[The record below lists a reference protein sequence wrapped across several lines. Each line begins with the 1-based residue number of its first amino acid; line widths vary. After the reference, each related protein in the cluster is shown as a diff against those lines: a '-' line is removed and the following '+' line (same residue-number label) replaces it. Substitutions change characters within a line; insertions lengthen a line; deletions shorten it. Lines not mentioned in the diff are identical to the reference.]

1 MLDGE
6 QVFAEWSRAFIN
18 DLPDSAFL
26 YISPGGEK
34 DEDGKTTPRSLRHFP
49 YRNPQGAVDLPHL
62 RNAIAQAPKANLSPE
77 IIAKVQA
84 KGRKILEGQREDAAE
99 VDSPQVDEE
108 VQEDEQMVRQ
118 DVAQMSDWS
127 DVVHLDES
135 YDGKAVELARSG
147 THYGRAS
154 DRKVML
160 SASDIESMA
169 RGYGLIKDE
178 NWYSTGAPI
187 GYNHASISGAVDAES
202 TKAAGR
208 ILDVYTR
215 ANEDGSVSLMGRVK
229 WTEEATRR
237 IRAGEFDGFSI
248 EAVPPSS
255 ARSKKSGESL
265 GEWALI
271 GGTLTNEPF
280 VAGMEPVAASEK
292 RSTNMGLINLLSET
306 LALGES
312 ATEAQVLAEIQA
324 LRDRAEKAETLSET
338 LDTVTADRD
347 TIKAK
352 FDELEAREIE
362 RMLDRACADGRIA
375 ASERDD
381 YLDVYTSCGEE
392 RANRAYFA
400 DRISVTAI
408 GKPGTDA
415 DRAPAQSVLA
425 ECATLADQISSEE
438 NLDSAAAYARAMQVV
453 LSDPTKRAAY
463 EAATLDA

>member
-1 MLDGE
+1 MIE
-6 QVFAEWSRAFIN
+6 EEAYAEWTTAYMN

-26 YISPGGEK
+26 YIAPGGEA
-34 DEDGKTTPRSLRHFP
+34 DEDGKTTPRSLRYFP
-49 YRNPQGAVDLPHL
+49 YRDAEGKVDLPHL
-62 RNAIAQAPKANLSPE
+62 RNAIAQAPKADLSPE
-77 IIAKVQA
+77 IISSVQA
-84 KGRKILEGQREDAAE
+84 KGRKILEGQREEAAE
-99 VDSPQVDEE
+99 EGDAPIDEE
-108 VQEDEQMVRQ
+108 VAPDRPDAYPPPE
-118 DVAQMSDWS
+118 QMSDWS
-127 DVVHLDES
+127 AVVHLDEDYGS
-135 YDGKAVELARSG
+135 KTVELARSG

-154 DRKVML
+154 DRQVVL
-160 SASDIESMA
+160 SPEDIESMA
-169 RGYGLIKDE
+169 RGYRIIQAE
-178 NWYSTGAPI
+178 RWYSTGAPV
-187 GYNHASISGAVDAES
+187 GYNHASLAGALDAES

-208 ILDVYTR
+208 ILEVSTR
-215 ANEDGSVSLMGRVK
+215 VNEDGSLSLMGRVQ
-229 WTEEATRR
+229 WTDEATRR

-280 VAGMEPVAASEK
+280 VAGMQPVAASEK
-292 RSTNMGLINLLSET
+292 RSTDMALNKLVTDT
-306 LALGES
+306 LALREG
-312 ATEAQVLAEIQA
+312 ATEAEVLTEIQS
-324 LRDRAEKAETLSET
+324 LRDRATKADALSEA

-352 FDELEAREIE
+352 FDELEAKEIE
-362 RMLDRACADGRIA
+362 RMLDRACTDGRIA

-381 YLDVYTSCGEE
+381 YLDIYTNCGEE

-400 DRISVTAI
+400 ERISVTAT
-408 GKPGTDA
+408 GKAGTEA

-438 NLDSAAAYARAMQVV
+438 NLDSAAAYARAMQIV

-463 EAATLDA
+463 EAADIDA